1 MSVNQSVSAGSKK
14 IFSESS
20 KFAPSLLISFY
31 ELDFTKFGLDRNN
44 TSLAEISFAN
54 SIPPPYGGGSVD
66 TPGVLRFHN
75 VNIMMENT
83 SVNLTSPDLFGQLI
97 WKGKRYIPFPITIEG
112 FEIVSRGTL
121 PKPKMTFSN
130 HAQNAYYNTFFT
142 QIKSQIRN
150 IGDIIGLKILRRRTF
165 LKYLDA
171 VNFKSNGGIINNDDF
186 QIDPDNNAELAAD
199 IYYID
204 RKLKENKNVLE
215 YELSSIL
222 DLENI
227 RLPLRTL
234 YSSSCSFDYRG
245 EGCEYSET
253 DNRYSTRLNG
263 GQPIANEKDEL
274 ITNLVGLASLT
285 NRGEWNKN
293 TSYNKGEYVFIIVN
307 GIKNYFVSKS
317 SSNTKSPYDT
327 NFWIADQ
334 CSKKLK
340 GCRKRYA
347 TNLPFGGFPATNKE
361 L

>member
-1 MSVNQSVSAGSKK
+1 MSINSSVSAGSKK

-20 KFAPSLLISFY
+20 KFNPSSLISFY

-44 TSLAEISFAN
+44 TNLSEISFAS
-54 SIPPPYGGGSVD
+54 SIPAPYGGYGVD
-66 TPGVLRFHN
+66 TPGILRFHN
-75 VNIMMENT
+75 INIMMENT
-83 SVNLTSPDLFGQLI
+83 SVNLNSPDLFGQLI

-112 FEIVSRGTL
+112 FETVSRGTL
-121 PKPKMTFSN
+121 PKPKMTFAN
-130 HAQNAYYNTFFT
+130 HIQNTYYNSFFT

-171 VNFKSNGGIINNDDF
+171 VNFKSNGGIINDDNF

-204 RKLKENKNVLE
+204 RKLKENKNILE

-227 RLPLRTL
+227 KLPLRTL
-234 YSSSCSFDYRG
+234 YSTSCSFDYRG

-253 DNRYSTRLNG
+253 NNPYSTRLNQG
-263 GQPIANEKDEL
+263 KPIANEKDDL
-274 ITNLVGLASLT
+274 ITSLLGLSSLT
-285 NRGEWNKN
+285 SRGEWNRSI
-293 TSYNKGEYVFIIVN
+293 SYNKGDYVYITVN
-307 GIKNYFVSKS
+307 NIKNYFVSKS
-317 SSNTKSPYDT
+317 SSNGKSPYDT
-327 NFWIADQ
+327 NYWIADQ

-340 GCRKRYA
+340 GCRKRYQ
-347 TNLPFGGFPATNKE
+347 NYLPFGGFPATNKE

>member
-1 MSVNQSVSAGSKK
+1 MSVNQLVSAGSKK

-31 ELDFTKFGLDRNN
+31 ELDFTQFGLDRNN
-44 TSLAEISFAN
+44 ISLAEISFAD
-54 SIPPPYGGGSVD
+54 SIPPPYGGDSVD
-66 TPGVLRFHN
+66 TPGILRFHN
-75 VNIMMENT
+75 ISIMMENT
-83 SVNLTSPDLFGQLI
+83 SINLATPSLFGQLI
-97 WKGKRYIPFPITIEG
+97 WKGKRYIPFPIVIEG
-112 FEIVSRGTL
+112 YEMASRGTL
-121 PKPKMTFSN
+121 PKPKMSFTN
-130 HAQNAYYNTFFT
+130 HVQNAYYNTFFT

-150 IGDIIGLKILRRRTF
+150 IGDIIGVKILRRRTF

-171 VNFKSNGGIINNDDF
+171 VNFKSNGGIINDDDF

-227 RLPLRTL
+227 KLPLRTL

-253 DNRYSTRLNG
+253 ADPYTTRKNQG
-263 GQPIANEKDEL
+263 KPIANDKDEL
-274 ITNLVGLASLT
+274 ITTLLGLGSLT
-285 NRGEWNKN
+285 NAGEWNRGS
-293 TSYNKGEYVFIIVN
+293 SYSKGNYVFITVN

-317 SSNTKSPYDT
+317 NSNAKSPYDT
-327 NFWIADQ
+327 NYWIADQ

-347 TNLPFGGFPATNKE
+347 TKIPFGGFPSTNKE